1 MLHKILLF
9 VSLMISFFGISQ
21 NLEGKII
28 QKDNQKN
35 IPFAVLRWNENSARA
50 DADGQFKIEIA
61 AFPVIITIQQVGFKE
76 VAFTVKKP
84 AKNLTFALESFDTLA
99 TVEVEGKNEGKNID
113 LMSAR
118 HTETIGQE
126 ELRKA
131 ACCNLSESF
140 ETNASVDVS
149 LSDAV
154 SGAKKIQML
163 GLDGI
168 YAQIQWENI
177 PLVRGLASSYGLGF
191 IPGTWIESI
200 QITKGTGP
208 VVNGYESIA
217 GLINLQIKEPS
228 NNEKLYINTYA
239 NRFGRAEL
247 NVHGGQRLGNW
258 KTMSFLHV
266 ANTFYETDENKDG
279 FRDIPIGLSGAFLN
293 RWERHGK
300 NMESKLGVRGIYID
314 KLGGQM
320 GYNPTNNDPL
330 KYGIDLKT
338 TDIEVFAKNGFFPK
352 KRKQSSIGT
361 IVEGKMHS
369 TENNFGINTYLGKQK
384 KLYMNAIYSD
394 IIGNTNHNY
403 KTGASFILDN
413 YNQTFRDSNFVKT
426 EIVPGLFFEYTYR
439 YLEKLTVVAG
449 IRDDYHNLFGN
460 IFSPRLH
467 AKWNISPQNALRLS
481 AGKGTRVSNPYA
493 DYTSLMASSRVWKV
507 APDLLPEEALNA
519 GLTFTQKFITN
530 DHVSSLTIDYFY
542 TSFINQVVT
551 DMDISTSEI
560 NIYNAQG
567 TSYSHSFQA
576 ELSIK
581 PIDNLELRSAFKYYD
596 VKAEFNGELMQRAFV
611 PKQRVLLNAGYGTK
625 NKKWSYDITAN
636 WVGVKRLPSTANN
649 PSPYRRA
656 LQSENY
662 WLLGS
667 QLTYNRPKISF
678 YIGGENLLNY
688 TQQRAII
695 GADDPFGA
703 YFDASQIW
711 APITGI
717 NIYAG
722 LHYTIKH
729 KKE

>member
-1 MLHKILLF
+1 MIKLKITIVFLI
-9 VSLMISFFGISQ
+9 ISFLGYNQNIIGKVINNTTKEPVPFTVIKWKENIERTDAKGAFSISA
-21 NLEGKII
+21 
-28 QKDNQKN
+28 KN
-35 IPFAVLRWNENSARA
+35 
-50 DADGQFKIEIA
+50 
-61 AFPVIITIQQVGFKE
+61 FPLSITFEQ
-76 VAFTVKKP
+76 VAFKSQTLLLKSSN
-84 AKNLTFALESFDTLA
+84 KNLLVNLAPDDTLSA
-99 TVEVEGKNEGKNID
+99 IEVEGKSTGKSID
-113 LMSAR
+113 LMGAR
-118 HTETIGQE
+118 HTETIGQG

-177 PLVRGLASSYGLGF
+177 PLVRGLSSSYGLGF

-208 VVNGYESIA
+208 VVNGYESVA

-247 NVHGGQRLGNW
+247 NIHGGQSFGKW
-258 KTMSFLHV
+258 KTMSFLNL
-266 ANTFYETDENKDG
+266 ANTFVEIDENKDG
-279 FRDIPIGLSGAFLN
+279 FKDLPTGFSGAFLN
-293 RWERHGK
+293 RWERRGK
-300 NMESKLGVRGIYID
+300 NMESKFGIRGIYID
-314 KLGGQM
+314 KLGGQL
-320 GYNPTNNDPL
+320 GYDPSNNDQL
-330 KYGIDLKT
+330 KYGIDLNT
-338 TDIEVFAKNGFFPK
+338 TDVEVFAKNGFFPK

-361 IVEGKMHS
+361 IVEGKIHS
-369 TENNFGINTYLGKQK
+369 TENNFGPNTYLGKQK

-394 IIGNTNHNY
+394 IISNTNHTY
-403 KTGASFILDN
+403 KTGASFILDD
-413 YNQTFRDSNFVKT
+413 YNQTFRDSSFVKT
-426 EIVPGLFFEYTYR
+426 EIVPGVFFEYTYH

-449 IRDDYHNLFGN
+449 VRDDYHNLFGN

-467 AKWNISPQNALRLS
+467 AKWNISPQNALRIS

-493 DYTSLMASSRVWKV
+493 DYTSLMASNRQWMVS
-507 APDLLPEEALNA
+507 PDLLPEEALNG

-530 DHVSSLTIDYFY
+530 DNVSVLTLDYFY
-542 TSFINQVVT
+542 TSFLNQVVT
-551 DMDISTSEI
+551 DMDINSSELH
-560 NIYNAQG
+560 IYNADG
-567 TSYSHSFQA
+567 TSFSHSLQA
-576 ELSIK
+576 ELSIR
-581 PIDNLELRSAFKYYD
+581 PIKKLELRAAYKYYD
-596 VKAEFNGELMQRAFV
+596 VKAEFAGELQQRAFV
-611 PKQRVLLNAGYGTK
+611 PKQRVLLNLGYGTK
-625 NKKWSYDITAN
+625 NKKWDFDITGN
-636 WVGVKRLPSTANN
+636 WVGVKRLPSTVNN

-662 WLLGS
+662 WLVNS
-667 QLTYNRPKISF
+667 QISYNRPKISF
-678 YIGGENLLNY
+678 YLGGENLLNY

-695 GADDPFGA
+695 GSDDPFGS

-729 KKE
+729 KKQ